1 MSDGT
6 GRGWRR
12 RRIVVTVAALAA
24 CAAGLPLAPAAAAR
38 PAPPALVERV
48 SVGPAGEQADGE
60 SAGQSVDASGRLVV
74 FTSFARTLLPGN
86 PRGFQQVYVR
96 NLATGKLKRISTAP
110 DGSAGND
117 ASWSAVISGN
127 GRYVVFESMAT
138 NLAPGRN
145 TGERS
150 EDVFVH
156 DLVTG
161 RTEVLVANPAGTA
174 ANTTSPAVS
183 HDGRFVAFASTRGDL
198 VPGDTN
204 GHQDVFVRDRVRRT
218 TERVSVA
225 GGGGQADTFSM
236 APSIS
241 ADGSRVG
248 FLGFPGLAP
257 GGDAPAGAAEL
268 RRPQPRIFYVRDLR
282 ARRTEVASKD
292 YKGMQVGVYGTPVLG
307 PDGRH
312 VLFNSLS
319 EPVVPGDTNGKTDT
333 FLRDLRTGDVQMIS
347 RAHDGGPANGMSVP
361 GLALSADS
369 HRVFFVSIASNLVPG
384 DSGTSQ
390 DVFVRDVVRGKT
402 ERVSVTRDGGPPNGS
417 AFLEGVDRAGR
428 VALFTCDAD
437 NLVPGDTN
445 KAYDA
450 FVRRLR

>member
-1 MSDGT
+1 MRDGT
-6 GRGWRR
+6 RRGWRR
-12 RRIVVTVAALAA
+12 RRIVVAAAALGA
-24 CAAGLPLAPAAAAR
+24 CVAGLPLAPATAAQQ
-38 PAPPALVERV
+38 APRALVERV
-48 SVGPAGEQADGE
+48 SVGPGGEQGDGE
-60 SAGQSVDASGRLVV
+60 SRGESVDASGRLVV
-74 FTSFARTLLPGN
+74 FTSHARTLLPGN
-86 PRGFQQVYVR
+86 PKGTAQVYVR
-96 NLATGKLKRISTAP
+96 NLATGRLKRISTAP

-161 RTEVLVANPAGTA
+161 RTKVLVPSPAGTA

-183 HDGRFVAFASTRGDL
+183 HDGRFVAFASTRSDL

-204 GHQDVFVRDRVRRT
+204 GKQDIFVRDRVRGT

-225 GGGGQADTFSM
+225 SSGQADTFSM
-236 APSIS
+236 SPSIS

-248 FLGFPGLAP
+248 FLGFGGLAP
-257 GGDAPAGAAEL
+257 GDDAAAGVAEL
-268 RRPQPRIFYVRDLR
+268 HRPHPRIFYIRDMR
-282 ARRTEVASKD
+282 ARRTEVASKS
-292 YKGMQVGVYGTPVLG
+292 YKGLQVGVIGAPVIS

-312 VLFNSLS
+312 ALFNAVSS
-319 EPVVPGDTNGKTDT
+319 EVVPGDTNGLTDT

-347 RAHDGGPANGMSVP
+347 RAYDGSPSNGNGVP
-361 GLALSADS
+361 GLAISADNR
-369 HRVFFVSIASNLVPG
+369 RVFFVSTASNLVPG
-384 DSGTSQ
+384 DSGTTQ
-390 DVFVRDVVRGKT
+390 DVFVRDVVRGTT

-417 AFLEGVDRAGR
+417 SFLEGVDRAGR

-437 NLVPGDTN
+437 NMVPGDTN